1 MRPISNTHIKRTR
14 IKTKPKR
21 TKSSKKKSHSK
32 KRIYSTKRTKIR
44 KRKNIRKSTN
54 KIMKGGMEE
63 LDDFLKTYV
72 RTDLPKDIPEG
83 KFVLQYLSEERIKV
97 ILPELFKEFIIV
109 GHPIEENVLNDERII
124 NLTSTELTNSL
135 DFDLYNTT
143 HKFKIKEDEFRFIK
157 TIHNKKIN
165 QYILFNDKGCIS
177 KSKSKILSIPFQIGK
192 EAKSLLEILN
202 INSRADIFISIYE
215 IIFKLLNNHS
225 IKTIIETFQTFEQD
239 FNKEYKTLN
248 KNILGLLDLDELIK
262 ILPEDNVHFDLNEK
276 LTTETYYDEQNEK
289 NVDKI
294 INTNIY
300 YDIMVFL
307 IAKDENEKEIKKL
320 QANPIQN
327 KSLLKKITKIQ
338 TLYKTKFN
346 THKKELIKY
355 MKKEKNPHIPQYKKY
370 LNSLD
375 TYLNSLDKY
384 LDSLDTYLNNNPQD
398 ETEILIKILI
408 DYIKLYKKKLITK
421 VFNKLFTWE
430 VIDINIYKLIIDFFI
445 EIIKDI

>member
-157 TIHNKKIN
+157 TIHNNKIN
-165 QYILFNDKGCIS
+165 QYIYYLMIKVV
-177 KSKSKILSIPFQIGK
+177 FQNQNLK
-192 EAKSLLEILN
+192 
-202 INSRADIFISIYE
+202 YYQYH
-215 IIFKLLNNHS
+215 FKLER
-225 IKTIIETFQTFEQD
+225 K
-239 FNKEYKTLN
+239 
-248 KNILGLLDLDELIK
+248 
-262 ILPEDNVHFDLNEK
+262 
-276 LTTETYYDEQNEK
+276 QN
-289 NVDKI
+289 
-294 INTNIY
+294 
-300 YDIMVFL
+300 
-307 IAKDENEKEIKKL
+307 
-320 QANPIQN
+320 
-327 KSLLKKITKIQ
+327 
-338 TLYKTKFN
+338 LY
-346 THKKELIKY
+346 
-355 MKKEKNPHIPQYKKY
+355 
-370 LNSLD
+370 
-375 TYLNSLDKY
+375 
-384 LDSLDTYLNNNPQD
+384 
-398 ETEILIKILI
+398 
-408 DYIKLYKKKLITK
+408 
-421 VFNKLFTWE
+421 
-430 VIDINIYKLIIDFFI
+430 
-445 EIIKDI
+445 